1 MTGWQTVFDGEHL
14 RAALF
19 PGTKP
24 VLVATFDFRRTTRQG
39 FSELNNSSSFARQ
52 GYGQISISCRVND
65 WFINPDTVALE
76 QALAA
81 VAARYDRVRA
91 LGYSMGGYG
100 AFRFARALRLDGI
113 VTVSPQA
120 TIAPGAVK
128 GDRRYRAEA
137 AGFDAALGDLQSRG
151 RDDLEGLIVT
161 DPMNRLDLGHARL
174 IRQAFPRVQLVP
186 LGFAGHPASRL
197 LREAGK
203 AWLLQREAMAE
214 VQSGTAIRA
223 AHRAARSASDAY
235 WTALAKA
242 AGTRHPALA
251 AHATERAHAARAE
264 AEAARAALRSQQVE
278 ATERNAARAGN
289 PGRKTG

>member
-1 MTGWQTVFDGEHL
+1 MTGWQTVFDGSHL

-52 GYGQISISCRVND
+52 GYAQISISCRVND
-65 WFINPDTVALE
+65 WFINPDTLALE

-81 VAARYDRVRA
+81 VAARYDSVRA

-113 VTVSPQA
+113 VAVSPQA
-120 TIAPGAVK
+120 TIAQGAVR
-128 GDRRYRAEA
+128 GDRRYRVEA
-137 AGFDAALGDLQSRG
+137 AGFDPALGDLGSRG
-151 RDDLEGLIVT
+151 RDDLAGIIVT

-174 IRQAFPRVQLVP
+174 IRRAFPQVRLVP
-186 LGFAGHPASRL
+186 VGFAGHPASKL

-203 AWLLQREAMAE
+203 AWLLQREAMAP
-214 VQSGTAIRA
+214 VQTGTAIRE
-223 AHRAARSASDAY
+223 AHRAARRSSEAF

-242 AGTRHPALA
+242 AGPRRAALA
-251 AHATERAHAARAE
+251 AHAAEQAQAARAR
-264 AEAARAALRSQQVE
+264 ADTARAALRASQIA
-278 ATERNAARAGN
+278 ATERNAAG
-289 PGRKTG
+289 PRKAP